1 MFKFEAINNDCML
14 EIASHLD
21 FIDIINLGKSSTR
34 LQSFV
39 ECIYRKKNRFSFGIN
54 AGDSSINRSNLE
66 TILQEIGV
74 YIESLEWK
82 DLDASQLDCLAQHC
96 PNVRAVKLLNTS
108 RKLRSCDIRKNK
120 KFFAKLETL
129 EIRNGSLFDSG
140 LRTMICSSGLQS
152 FQLKGCDNVR
162 GKFFSKSKNL
172 KLKILVLD
180 GIWGADS
187 NGICDFVRKLKLAK
201 FSYNGFT
208 FQQCL
213 TLPPECLPE
222 FEELQLNFTSVIDNQ
237 VESFNFKDFKRLT
250 HLALTVRESGFRNCN
265 NILRATR
272 QIPALQSLSV
282 EGLQINAATLSCLG
296 LYKNLQKIRFI
307 HFDNTM
313 GRSFYSSLHVHL
325 PNITHLIVTQII
337 DEIIELKWICEMISS
352 LKNLKYFSYSF
363 MTWQLMNLILQQQV
377 LLKRPTIEIGIAEFR
392 RDDQEKVSV
401 TLHGFYAQLRIHSLG
416 SSVNCPV

>member
-14 EIASHLD
+14 QIASHLD

-34 LQSFV
+34 MQSFV
-39 ECIYRKKNRFSFGIN
+39 ECIYRKKNHFSFGIN

-74 YIESLEWK
+74 YIESLEWN

-96 PNVRAVKLLNTS
+96 PNVRALKLQNTS
-108 RKLRSCDIRKNK
+108 SKLRSFDIKKNK
-120 KFFAKLETL
+120 KFFVKLETL
-129 EIRNGSLFDSG
+129 EIRNGSLYDSG

-152 FQLKGCDNVR
+152 FRLKGCHNVR

-172 KLKILVLD
+172 KLKILVID
-180 GIWGADS
+180 GIWGADPD
-187 NGICDFVRKLKLAK
+187 GICDFVRKLKLAK

-222 FEELQLNFTSVIDNQ
+222 FEELQLNFTSVTDDQ
-237 VESFNFKDFKRLT
+237 LESFNFTDFKRLT
-250 HLALTVRESGFRNCN
+250 HLAVTVRENGYRNCN
-265 NILRATR
+265 NILRAAR
-272 QIPALQSLSV
+272 QIPALQSLTV
-282 EGLQINAATLSCLG
+282 EGLQVNAATLSCLG
-296 LYKNLQKIRFI
+296 LYKNLRKIRFT
-307 HFDNTM
+307 HFNNAM
-313 GRSFYSSLHVHL
+313 GRAFYSSLHVHL
-325 PNITHLIVTQII
+325 PNITHLIVTQYYS
-337 DEIIELKWICEMISS
+337 DEIIESKWICEMISS

-363 MTWQLMNLILQQQV
+363 MTWLLMNLILQQQV

-392 RDDQEKVSV
+392 SDDQEKVSHFIV
-401 TLHGFYAQLRIHSLG
+401 SIPGLEYIL
-416 SSVNCPV
+416 